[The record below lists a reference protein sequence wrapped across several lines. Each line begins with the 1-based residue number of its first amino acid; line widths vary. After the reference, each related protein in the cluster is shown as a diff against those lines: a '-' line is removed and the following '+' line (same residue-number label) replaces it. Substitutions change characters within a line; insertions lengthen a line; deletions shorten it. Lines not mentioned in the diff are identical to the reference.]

1 MNENELR
8 EQIING
14 LAACIPE
21 TEEDAKLGCS
31 NCPYGCCKADAVR
44 LPIQMIEDIR
54 ALLKAQEPRLLSVEK
69 VVGYVVLKRDAT
81 LWFEFRNGI
90 KEMNAK
96 DIVYNDFLCDEDFPT
111 LADPNLEWEDGGKHD
126 GVIIAEYND
135 TFRCWTSCPS
145 EEQRKAEEWK

>member
-1 MNENELR
+1 MTNV
-8 EQIING
+8 
-14 LAACIPE
+14 
-21 TEEDAKLGCS
+21 EEVIECLGSTIHNAEWANKITTSCDV
-31 NCPYGCCKADAVR
+31 GF
-44 LPIQMIEDIR
+44 
-54 ALLKAQEPRLLSVEK
+54 LKEIYAMLKSQEPRLLSVEI

-90 KEMNAK
+90 KEMNTK

-111 LADPNLEWEDGGKHD
+111 LADPNLEWEDGGKRD